1 MAKKTLNEAVVRRF
15 QKLANVGSINEMY
28 DMREEEE
35 EEELNK
41 EEEEEVAEMPPAEM
55 DPSMDDPSEGGAM
68 DVELTNEEADV
79 LIQLGEKLAGAMSG
93 DDDDEEVDDMDPMDS
108 QPEEE
113 EVVDAEAAIMEA
125 LRGISYTPSKNEV
138 VNEVAKR
145 VAKRLKTAK
154 LHEAKLNRA
163 LGRK

>member
-15 QKLANVGSINEMY
+15 QKLANVGALNEMY
-28 DMREEEE
+28 EMREEEDDDAMAD
-35 EEELNK
+35 
-41 EEEEEVAEMPPAEM
+41 AEMADADAAM
-55 DPSMDDPSEGGAM
+55 ADDAMADESAGM
-68 DVELTNEEADV
+68 DVEITNEEADI
-79 LIQLGEKLAGAMSG
+79 LIQLGEKLSGAMAG
-93 DDDDEEVDDMDPMDS
+93 EEEGMPTDDF
-108 QPEEE
+108 EEE
-113 EVVDAEAAIMEA
+113 EAEEEEEIDDPEAAIMEA

>member
-15 QKLANVGSINEMY
+15 QKLANVGTLNEMY
-28 DMREEEE
+28 EMREEEGDD
-35 EEELNK
+35 
-41 EEEEEVAEMPPAEM
+41 AMADADAMAPPE
-55 DPSMDDPSEGGAM
+55 DPMTDEDPMADESAGM
-68 DVELTNEEADV
+68 DVEITNEEADI
-79 LIQLGEKLAGAMSG
+79 LIQLGEKLSGAMSG
-93 DDDDEEVDDMDPMDS
+93 D
-108 QPEEE
+108 EEE
-113 EVVDAEAAIMEA
+113 EEMPTGDFGGEEPEEDEDPEDPEAAIMEA